1 MVTPGLALTHG
12 AGRCATLGPP
22 MRYQG
27 KIYRPPSEAD
37 SYILQATIG
46 CSWNKCT
53 YCDMYREKEFSVRPL
68 DETLED
74 VAAAGEALGS
84 QVQKVF
90 VADGDALILDMA
102 HWRAILA
109 ACRDAFPSL
118 RRVSCYAMAS
128 NVLAKSAAELREL
141 KELGLELLY
150 VGPESGDDQTLKR
163 IAKGSTAAEHV
174 EAAQRAH
181 AAGMKL
187 SVIFLLGAGGAARS
201 EQHARGS
208 AELATAMDPRFLS
221 ALTLTVVPG
230 TPIAR
235 AEEKGLF
242 ELPDVPTTLRELRT
256 LVAEASPTDAIFRTN
271 HASNRLPVAGRLPRD
286 RDGIVQ
292 AIDAAL
298 AGDVA
303 LRPEWMRGL

>member
-1 MVTPGLALTHG
+1 
-12 AGRCATLGPP
+12 
-22 MRYQG
+22 
-27 KIYRPPSEAD
+27 
-37 SYILQATIG
+37 
-46 CSWNKCT
+46 
-53 YCDMYREKEFSVRPL
+53 
-68 DETLED
+68 
-74 VAAAGEALGS
+74 
-84 QVQKVF
+84 
-90 VADGDALILDMA
+90 
-102 HWRAILA
+102 
-109 ACRDAFPSL
+109 
-118 RRVSCYAMAS
+118 MAS

-187 SVIFLLGAGGAARS
+187 SVIFLLGAGGAERS

-235 AEEKGLF
+235 AEAKGLF
-242 ELPDVPTTLRELRT
+242 ELPDIPTTLRELRT

-298 AGDVA
+298 AGEVA
-303 LRPEWMRGL
+303 LRPEWLRGL